1 MGARTGTGADLAR
14 QREVVDAFR
23 TALRAGDFE
32 GLLAVL
38 DPDVVVRIDGAAA
51 APGAAK
57 VVRGAANWARGAITF
72 AQAARF
78 VQPALVD
85 GGLGLVLAPG
95 GRLQRVLR
103 ITFRNEKIVEIE
115 IIADSAHLREIELG
129 VLKN

>member
-1 MGARTGTGADLAR
+1 M
-14 QREVVDAFR
+14 VDAFL

-51 APGAAK
+51 APGAAR

-85 GGLGLVLAPG
+85 GGVGLVLAPG

-103 ITFRNEKIVEIE
+103 MTLKNGKVAQVEV
-115 IIADSAHLREIELG
+115 IAESERLRELALA
-129 VLKN
+129 VLND